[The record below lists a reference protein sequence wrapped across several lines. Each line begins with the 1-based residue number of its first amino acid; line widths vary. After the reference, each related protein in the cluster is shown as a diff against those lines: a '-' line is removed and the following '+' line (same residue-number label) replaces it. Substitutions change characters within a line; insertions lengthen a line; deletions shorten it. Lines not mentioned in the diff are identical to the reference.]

1 MYIIPKIA
9 NEEYKICPVVIP
21 NAAIKPFILLELIVF
36 FITIMK
42 SGPGTIII
50 NNAIMINVIKPSIRN
65 LLDVVLQFIITY
77 HQWRMKPNRC
87 L

>member
-50 NNAIMINVIKPSIRN
+50 NNVIMINVIKRP
-65 LLDVVLQFIITY
+65 
-77 HQWRMKPNRC
+77 
-87 L
+87 